1 MPPHGIF
8 SAEVWN
14 VDTTVCASIFRP
26 VLSVPLSHHA
36 LYTYLACIDMM
47 TPSRAMTAPGSS
59 GLLRRSL
66 YLPLGLLAVYT
77 TFFIALLTPTLQRHF
92 IFLHA
97 VQFPFFPSFPQPHKY
112 GLAPGK
118 TRALHLDTRDG
129 EKIGVWHVLPEI
141 AYQLLVARDEKME
154 AGQFDDSLYE
164 TAMREYPT
172 VLYLHGN
179 AMHRAAPW
187 RIAAYSALTSR
198 MDVNVVAI
206 DYRGFGD
213 SSGSPSEAGVVEDA
227 HAAYRWIKR
236 QQGRSNQRVTL
247 FGQSLGTGIAAI
259 LATQLAEHDEVGVVL
274 MAPYANLRSLV
285 SDFRLGG
292 VLPLLAPVKAIPFH
306 ESKSLLPLLV
316 RISMLHGA
324 ESGCNRHLGS
334 LHADMARHSRYP
346 TALHLGPAHGT
357 GGAAARTRRS
367 RHPLLALPPLIPC
380 PPRRSQKAGS
390 AVERHAGLRT
400 HPALPT
406 QLHRRR
412 RHRHAHRDALWR
424 TQPAHRRRARPRAS
438 RAASPLPPI
447 PLDFRKMAQGYQCAL
462 VA

>member
-1 MPPHGIF
+1 
-8 SAEVWN
+8 
-14 VDTTVCASIFRP
+14 
-26 VLSVPLSHHA
+26 
-36 LYTYLACIDMM
+36 
-47 TPSRAMTAPGSS
+47 MTAPGSS

-141 AYQLLVARDEKME
+141 AYQSLVARDQKME
-154 AGQFDDSLYE
+154 AGQFDGSVYDK
-164 TAMREYPT
+164 AMREYPT

-227 HAAYRWIKR
+227 HTAYKWIKQ

-306 ESKSLLPLLV
+306 ESILDRCMQTRLDTLATLPRFISAPHTGRVVLLHARDDPVIPASHSHRLF
-316 RISMLHGA
+316 RALHGA
-324 ESGCNRHLGS
+324 AKKPAVQSRDMPGFAHIQRFQPS
-334 LHADMARHSRYP
+334 STADDATVTLIETHFGGHNQL
-346 TALHLGPAHGT
+346 TEGALDLV
-357 GGAAARTRRS
+357 R
-367 RHPLLALPPLIPC
+367 LAL
-380 PPRRSQKAGS
+380 R
-390 AVERHAGLRT
+390 
-400 HPALPT
+400 LPSH
-406 QLHRRR
+406 L
-412 RHRHAHRDALWR
+412 
-424 TQPAHRRRARPRAS
+424 
-438 RAASPLPPI
+438 SP
-447 PLDFRKMAQGYQCAL
+447 
-462 VA
+462 